1 MAGTTSGL
9 QHFDRMPRYYFHSRC
24 LGASLQDQEGCRM
37 LNDEKA
43 VEFARE
49 TARKVLGGGF
59 LAIDAVRYLRL
70 EVVDESG
77 KLIAKVPLRSVMH

>member
-1 MAGTTSGL
+1 
-9 QHFDRMPRYYFHSRC
+9 
-24 LGASLQDQEGCRM
+24 M